1 LLFGIGSSS
10 FHWILS
16 ILNEKSEFEVSASN
30 RVYEVNVDT
39 SFKILNNVKLCT
51 LLDVLTLNT
60 LISFEI
66 EMILLKMGSQFTH

>member
-1 LLFGIGSSS
+1 
-10 FHWILS
+10 
-16 ILNEKSEFEVSASN
+16 
-30 RVYEVNVDT
+30 
-39 SFKILNNVKLCT
+39 VKLCT